1 MNICVIINHK
11 NNTMKILIHI
21 FVIAVLF
28 TVKTVSAQNKTVTA
42 TVVNVTSDKGKV
54 KFALY
59 IKENFRKEPLQ
70 AKESVIKQGKSTVIF
85 ENIPTG
91 EYAII
96 CFHDANN
103 NSKMDFEPNGMPL
116 EDYGASNNKLSRFG
130 PPQFEEAKF
139 LVEDKN
145 VSFDIKF

>member
-1 MNICVIINHK
+1 
-11 NNTMKILIHI
+11 MKILIHI
-21 FVIAVLF
+21 FVIAILF
-28 TVKTVSAQNKTVTA
+28 TIETVSAQNKTITA

-59 IKENFRKEPLQ
+59 TKENFRKEPLE
-70 AKESVIKQGKSTVIF
+70 AKESLVKEGKSTVVF
-85 ENIPTG
+85 EKVPVG

-103 NSKMDFEPNGMPL
+103 NNRMDFEPNGMPL
-116 EDYGASNNKLSRFG
+116 EDYGTSNNNLSRFG
-130 PPQFEEAKF
+130 PPQYDAAKF
-139 LVEDKN
+139 LVKDKD